1 MTTLTSIRTWLC
13 IPLLALCAAAY
24 AEETT
29 VTAHLD
35 ADGVQRATIAGG
47 SYFFRPNHVIVK
59 AHVPVELTV
68 SVEADMIPHDFV
80 LQSDQAK
87 ISIKTDLDDTPKK
100 ITFTPEAAGQ
110 YPFYCSRKMIFM
122 PSHRAK
128 GMEGILEVTP

>member
-13 IPLLALCAAAY
+13 IPLLGLCATVY

-35 ADGVQRATIAGG
+35 ADGVQRATIVGG

-80 LQSDQAK
+80 LQSDEAK

-100 ITFTPEAAGQ
+100 SPSPPRPQANFLFTA
-110 YPFYCSRKMIFM
+110 
-122 PSHRAK
+122 RAK
-128 GMEGILEVTP
+128 

>member
-1 MTTLTSIRTWLC
+1 MTKPLRSHAWLYLL
-13 IPLLALCAAAY
+13 LLALCAAVY

-29 VTAHLD
+29 ITAHLD
-35 ADGVQRATIAGG
+35 ADGVQRATIVGG

-80 LQSDQAK
+80 LQSDEAK

-100 ITFTPEAAGQ
+100 ITFTPEAVGKF
-110 YPFYCSRKMIFM
+110 PFYCSRKMIFM